1 MLITFLIVFIFFPC
15 IFGSLLDNKA
25 SGALPFFQRQFWSCV
40 KVITLNAVR
49 QRLARFS
56 VKVKLHNGLL
66 YVCDRPFVIVGLVI
80 SFLFK
85 PEDSSLFKNF
95 VSRNS
100 TLQTR

>member
-1 MLITFLIVFIFFPC
+1 MLITFLIVLILFPC

-40 KVITLNAVR
+40 KVFTLNAAR

-56 VKVKLHNGLL
+56 VKVKLQNGLL
-66 YVCDRPFVIVGLVI
+66 CVCDRPFVIVGHVI
-80 SFLFK
+80 NFLFK
-85 PEDSSLFKNF
+85 PENSSLFENF

-100 TLQTR
+100 TLQTK

>member
-40 KVITLNAVR
+40 KVFTLNTVR
-49 QRLARFS
+49 QRQARFS

-66 YVCDRPFVIVGLVI
+66 YVSLRDRRSKRKGKGIRARERLPRRLFVCL
-80 SFLFK
+80 
-85 PEDSSLFKNF
+85 
-95 VSRNS
+95 
-100 TLQTR
+100 